1 MEARTDSGAATSSTE
16 LESLESKITLLT
28 ELTSRVESL
37 RQNPAY
43 LRPTATAATSAS
55 IAAVVPELGHAALI
69 RQGFEHIKEFADK
82 VQSEPVQ
89 DVLKAAKEREAK
101 DQSDLRAPRRR
112 QHLKR
117 EYVGSLNCCFFFS
130 PRAKKQRG

>member
-1 MEARTDSGAATSSTE
+1 MDPRVDAGAATSSTE
-16 LESLESKITLLT
+16 LEALESRITLLT

-43 LRPTATAATSAS
+43 LRPTAASASSAS
-55 IAAVVPELGHAALI
+55 IAAVVPALGQAALV

-82 VQSEPVQ
+82 VQSERVQ

-101 DQSDLRAPRRR
+101 DQSDLRASRRR

-117 EYVGSLNCCFFFS
+117 EYVGSL
-130 PRAKKQRG
+130 